1 MSMSAQNINEI
12 RFLNHE
18 NYEISFQWCMYLA
31 NGPFVNKEKEYMKG
45 ELSINQNQSS
55 ITGKD
60 RTDKEYQY

>member
-1 MSMSAQNINEI
+1 
-12 RFLNHE
+12 
-18 NYEISFQWCMYLA
+18 MYLA